1 MPKGTRKVNFVFDE
15 SHLTHYGGAWLVQQ
29 FCDRLHLRSLLTRY
43 IQIKQRQGDYH
54 PSGFILA
61 LLFGIIIG
69 LRRINKTETLRYDG
83 AMLEMLGLQQ
93 FPDSGSLRR
102 FLKRLQPAN
111 IRQIARLHDSLRAW
125 LFVLPEERHSLV
137 LDVDSV
143 VLVVYGHAEGA
154 KIGYNPKK
162 PGRRSYHPLFC
173 FESTFQEF
181 WHGIWRRGDAA
192 SSTGIIPFLR
202 VCLAKVP
209 GTVKRNRLRFRV
221 HPGSVYLNQESGF
234 ESSLI

>member
-83 AMLEMLGLQQ
+83 AMLERLGLQQ

-162 PGRRSYHPLFC
+162 PGRRSYHPLF
-173 FESTFQEF
+173 
-181 WHGIWRRGDAA
+181 
-192 SSTGIIPFLR
+192 
-202 VCLAKVP
+202 
-209 GTVKRNRLRFRV
+209 
-221 HPGSVYLNQESGF
+221 
-234 ESSLI
+234 